1 MEDGRT
7 GDKKSQYEVREGDV
21 VRGQYSLV
29 EPDGSIRIVE
39 YTADPKNGFNAV
51 VTKKAGIGHPEETQH
66 ISL

>member
-1 MEDGRT
+1 MEDHST

-29 EPDGSIRIVE
+29 EPDGSLRIVE

-51 VTKKAGIGHPEETQH
+51 VTKKAPNEHPDEYSH
-66 ISL
+66 HVY